1 MKDKFK
7 FDWIETGI
15 SEIDS
20 QYLKASVNLLE
31 LSSENKKYIT
41 GAISTFE
48 EILQNLTTIEE
59 KYFALYLRSKVENIL
74 KIDNMDIFD
83 DGGIKTVNILEA
95 IKRRDEN
102 IYENGSRRTG
112 LSAGCSGRSQGECGL
127 SAAGQSADCRTA
139 AAGKGDEEETS
150 QLDALVRQADG
161 GRSLCGRHAG
171 PNEGRGAHREHP

>member
-95 IKRRDEN
+95 IKRRDE
-102 IYENGSRRTG
+102 
-112 LSAGCSGRSQGECGL
+112 
-127 SAAGQSADCRTA
+127 
-139 AAGKGDEEETS
+139 KK
-150 QLDALVRQADG
+150 
-161 GRSLCGRHAG
+161 
-171 PNEGRGAHREHP
+171 

>member
-95 IKRRDEN
+95 IKRRDEKKIN
-102 IYENGSRRTG
+102 YDIHN
-112 LSAGCSGRSQGECGL
+112 
-127 SAAGQSADCRTA
+127 
-139 AAGKGDEEETS
+139 
-150 QLDALVRQADG
+150 
-161 GRSLCGRHAG
+161 
-171 PNEGRGAHREHP
+171 

>member
-95 IKRRDEN
+95 IKRRDEK
-102 IYENGSRRTG
+102 RR
-112 LSAGCSGRSQGECGL
+112 
-127 SAAGQSADCRTA
+127 
-139 AAGKGDEEETS
+139 
-150 QLDALVRQADG
+150 
-161 GRSLCGRHAG
+161 
-171 PNEGRGAHREHP
+171 NY

>member
-95 IKRRDEN
+95 IKRRDEK
-102 IYENGSRRTG
+102 RRNY
-112 LSAGCSGRSQGECGL
+112 QW
-127 SAAGQSADCRTA
+127 Q
-139 AAGKGDEEETS
+139 
-150 QLDALVRQADG
+150 
-161 GRSLCGRHAG
+161 
-171 PNEGRGAHREHP
+171 